1 MTVAVV
7 ILAVTVA
14 SSLGVIVWLV
24 HGRVSSVEDEAQ
36 AHVERAEVET
46 HLERTMFE
54 LDVTKKAVDAA
65 NKRAAAL
72 QEVLADE
79 LARAPNPD
87 LARADVA
94 GRVQR
99 LFEKW
104 AGADAARDG
113 ALPAEPAKAVPL
125 DGAAEPAG
133 APALPAV
140 AGDVR

>member
-1 MTVAVV
+1 VTVAVV
-7 ILAVTVA
+7 ILAITVA

-54 LDVTKKAVDAA
+54 LDVTKKALDAA

-72 QEVLADE
+72 QEVLSHE
-79 LARAPNPD
+79 LERAPNPD

-99 LFEKW
+99 IFERW
-104 AGADAARDG
+104 QAADAARDG
-113 ALPAEPAKAVPL
+113 ALPAEPGKPVPV
-125 DGAAEPAG
+125 DGPAEPAR
-133 APALPAV
+133 APALPAG
-140 AGDVR
+140 AGDVH